1 MGKKNQISDSIYSN
15 ALIWDAHAGF
25 ELTSERDLETLSV
38 WKDAGINYLSVNVG
52 YDVRDWR
59 TTIKNLSL
67 ARRWIDKQQDIDLI
81 GTISELDLARSKG
94 HLAVSF
100 DIEGMCAFD
109 GSIEMVQLY
118 YDLGV
123 RQIAFAY
130 NLNNAA
136 GGGCHDVDIGLT
148 NFGRDVIREMNR
160 VGMFIDCSHASY
172 TTTMEAMEVSDSPVI
187 FSHSNSRVIHN
198 HERNIWDDQAIA
210 CAATGGIVGVNGI
223 GVFLGQDDIS
233 SANMARHILHYVN
246 LIGAKHVGLGVDY
259 ELSSLSHKDKESET
273 FDETLADN
281 PDFWPPEQ
289 YPGGAVSCASPLQ
302 IHEITGILLSE
313 GLKTKEVEGILGGN
327 FRRIAEKI
335 WN

>member
-1 MGKKNQISDSIYSN
+1 MGKKNQISGSIYSD

-25 ELTSERDLETLSV
+25 ELTGERDLETLSV

-94 HLAVSF
+94 HLAVTF

-109 GSIEMVQLY
+109 ESIEMVQLY

-136 GGGCHDVDIGLT
+136 GGGCHDADIGLT

-210 CAATGGIVGVNGI
+210 CAATGGVIGVNGI

-246 LIGAKHVGLGVDY
+246 LIGAKHVGLGIDY
-259 ELSSLSHKDKESET
+259 ELSNLPHKDKENET

>member
-1 MGKKNQISDSIYSN
+1 MVKRNHTSDPIYSDT
-15 ALIWDAHAGF
+15 LIWDAHAGF
-25 ELTSERDLETLSV
+25 ELSSERDMETLSV

-67 ARRWIDKQQDIDLI
+67 ARRWIDRQQDIDLI
-81 GTISELDLARSKG
+81 GTVSELDLARSKG
-94 HLAVSF
+94 HLAVTF
-100 DIEGMCAFD
+100 DIEGMCALD
-109 GSIEMVQLY
+109 KSIEMVQLY

-123 RQIAFAY
+123 RQMAFAY

-148 NFGRDVIREMNR
+148 KFGRDVIREMNR
-160 VGMFIDCSHASY
+160 VGMFIDCSHSSY

-187 FSHSNSRVIHN
+187 FSHSNSRVIN
-198 HERNIWDDQAIA
+198 EHERNIWDDQAIA
-210 CAATGGIVGVNGI
+210 CAATGGVVGVNGI

-246 LIGAKHVGLGVDY
+246 LIGAKHVGIGIDY
-259 ELSSLSHKDKESET
+259 ELSDLPHIGKDGET

-289 YPGGAVSCASPLQ
+289 YPGGAVNCAKPSQ
-302 IHEITGILLSE
+302 IQEIKGVLLSE

-327 FRRIAEKI
+327 FRRVAEKI

>member
-67 ARRWIDKQQDIDLI
+67 ARRWIDRQQDIDLI

-210 CAATGGIVGVNGI
+210 CAATGGVIGVNGI

-289 YPGGAVSCASPLQ
+289 YPGGAVNCASPLQ

>member
-67 ARRWIDKQQDIDLI
+67 ARRWIDRQQDIDLI

-313 GLKTKEVEGILGGN
+313 GLETKEVEGILGGN

>member
-94 HLAVSF
+94 HLAVTF

-109 GSIEMVQLY
+109 ESIEMVQLY

-198 HERNIWDDQAIA
+198 LSLI
-210 CAATGGIVGVNGI
+210 
-223 GVFLGQDDIS
+223 
-233 SANMARHILHYVN
+233 HI
-246 LIGAKHVGLGVDY
+246 
-259 ELSSLSHKDKESET
+259 
-273 FDETLADN
+273 
-281 PDFWPPEQ
+281 
-289 YPGGAVSCASPLQ
+289 
-302 IHEITGILLSE
+302 
-313 GLKTKEVEGILGGN
+313 
-327 FRRIAEKI
+327 
-335 WN
+335 

>member
-94 HLAVSF
+94 HLAVTF

-109 GSIEMVQLY
+109 ESIEMVQLY

-160 VGMFIDCSHASY
+160 LGMFIDCSHASY

-259 ELSSLSHKDKESET
+259 ELSSLSHKDKESEI

>member
-81 GTISELDLARSKG
+81 GTISELNLARSKG
-94 HLAVSF
+94 HLAVTF

-109 GSIEMVQLY
+109 ESIEMVQLY

-246 LIGAKHVGLGVDY
+246 LIGAKHVGIGVDY

-327 FRRIAEKI
+327 FRRIAE
-335 WN
+335 

>member
-94 HLAVSF
+94 HLAVTF

-109 GSIEMVQLY
+109 ESIEMVQLY

>member
-94 HLAVSF
+94 HLAVTF

-109 GSIEMVQLY
+109 ESIEMVQLY

-273 FDETLADN
+273 FDETLAEN

-289 YPGGAVSCASPLQ
+289 YPGGAVSCASPFQ

>member
-94 HLAVSF
+94 HLAVTF

>member
-94 HLAVSF
+94 HLAVTF

-109 GSIEMVQLY
+109 ESIEMVQLY

-246 LIGAKHVGLGVDY
+246 LIGAKHVGIGVDY

>member
-1 MGKKNQISDSIYSN
+1 MGKKNQISESIYSG

-25 ELTSERDLETLSV
+25 ELTSERDMETLLV

-67 ARRWIDKQQDIDLI
+67 ARRWVDNQLDIDLI
-81 GTISELDLARSKG
+81 GTVSELDLAHSQG
-94 HLAVSF
+94 HLSVTF
-100 DIEGMCAFD
+100 DIEGMCALD
-109 GSIEMVQLY
+109 ESIEMVQLY

-123 RQIAFAY
+123 RQMAFAY

-136 GGGCHDVDIGLT
+136 GGGCHDVDIGIT
-148 NFGRDVIREMNR
+148 KFGTDVIREMNR
-160 VGMFIDCSHASY
+160 VGMFIDCSHTSY
-172 TTTMEAMEVSDSPVI
+172 TTTMEAMELSESPVI
-187 FSHSNSRVIHN
+187 FSHSNSRVIN
-198 HERNIWDDQAIA
+198 DHERNIWDDQAIA
-210 CAATGGIVGVNGI
+210 CAATGGVVGVNGI
-223 GVFLGQDDIS
+223 GVFLGQNDIS
-233 SANMARHILHYVN
+233 SANMARHILYYVN
-246 LIGAKHVGLGVDY
+246 LIGAKHVGIGVDY
-259 ELSSLSHKDKESET
+259 EFIDLHNIDKDSET

-302 IHEITGILLSE
+302 IQEIADILLLE

-327 FRRIAEKI
+327 FRRIAKKI
-335 WN
+335 WK

>member
-94 HLAVSF
+94 HLAVTF

-109 GSIEMVQLY
+109 ESIEMVQLY

-223 GVFLGQDDIS
+223 GVFLGQNDIS